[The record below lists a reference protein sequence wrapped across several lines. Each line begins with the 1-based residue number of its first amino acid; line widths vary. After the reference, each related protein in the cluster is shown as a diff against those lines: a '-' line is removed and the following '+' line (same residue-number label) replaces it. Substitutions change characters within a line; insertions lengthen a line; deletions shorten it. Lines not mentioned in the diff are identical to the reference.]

1 MNKEKEMKITSSLT
15 RYNDKQKQKIKLI
28 FRKVYNE
35 FEFGQIMSY
44 WLNMEGNIKIVSK
57 LLIFDDTLDYF
68 IKIKIFMTNT
78 K

>member
-1 MNKEKEMKITSSLT
+1 MKITSSLT